1 MNEKTFLNLTETRR
15 VLNKIGVIPS
25 KSLGQNFLT
34 DKNLLIKMI
43 NEAEI
48 SKEET
53 VLEIGAGLG
62 ALTIELEKKAKKV
75 HAYEIDKILYQ
86 YLKNKF
92 STSTNV
98 EIINADALKSNI
110 PPHDKIVSNIPYT
123 ITGPILENF
132 FYNSGENSPVG
143 IMIIENSLSNRI
155 SDIKKYKNFSR
166 IGVTFNAF
174 MDLINKYQ
182 ISRNCFYPIPGI
194 DLALIKIKPKTTL
207 DSFLKEPIKRKF
219 FIEFIAGI
227 TPYKNKTFTNS
238 IKLFIKNTPSLALS
252 KSEIIKFI
260 KSNSISDEKVFHKE
274 IDELIATCEL
284 LFEYTN

>member
-1 MNEKTFLNLTETRR
+1 MNEKLNLTETRLI
-15 VLNKIGVIPS
+15 LNKIGVIPN
-25 KSLGQNFLT
+25 KRLGQNFLT
-34 DKNLLIKMI
+34 DRNILIKMI
-43 NEAEI
+43 KEAEI

-53 VLEIGAGLG
+53 VLELGAGLG
-62 ALTIELEKKAKKV
+62 ALTTELEKKAKKV
-75 HAYEIDKILYQ
+75 YAYEIDKILYQ
-86 YLKNKF
+86 YLKDKF
-92 STSTNV
+92 SISKNV
-98 EIINADALKSNI
+98 EIINADVLKSNI

-132 FYNSGENSPVG
+132 FYKENSPVG
-143 IMIIENSLSNRI
+143 IMIIENSLSKRI
-155 SDIKKYKNFSR
+155 SDLKKYKNFSR

-194 DLALIKIKPKTTL
+194 DLALIKIKPKTPLRT
-207 DSFLKEPIKRKF
+207 FLKEPLKRKF

-227 TPYKNKTFTNS
+227 TPYKNKTFSNS
-238 IKLFIKNTPSLALS
+238 LKLYIKNKSSLALT
-252 KSEIIKFI
+252 KSDILKFI

-274 IDELIATCEL
+274 IDELITTCEL

>member
-1 MNEKTFLNLTETRR
+1 MNEKISLNLTETRFA
-15 VLNKIGVIPS
+15 LKKLGVIPS

-34 DKNLLIKMI
+34 DRNILIKMI

-62 ALTIELEKKAKKV
+62 ALTTELEKKAKKV
-75 HAYEIDKILYQ
+75 HAYEIDKILYR
-86 YLKNKF
+86 YLKDKF
-92 STSTNV
+92 SISTNV
-98 EIINADALKSNI
+98 EIINADVLKSNI

-123 ITGPILENF
+123 ITGPILEIF
-132 FYNSGENSPVG
+132 FYNREISPVG

-174 MDLINKYQ
+174 MDLISKYQ

-207 DSFLKEPIKRKF
+207 NSFLKEPIKRKF

-227 TPYKNKTFTNS
+227 TPYKNKTFSNS
-238 IKLFIKNTPSLALS
+238 LKLFIKNKPSLTLT
-252 KSEIIKFI
+252 KSDITKLI

-284 LFEYTN
+284 LFEYIN

>member
-1 MNEKTFLNLTETRR
+1 MNEKMNLTETRLI
-15 VLNKIGVIPS
+15 LNTIGVIPK
-25 KSLGQNFLT
+25 KSLGQNFLI
-34 DKNLLIKMI
+34 DRNVLNKMI

-48 SKEET
+48 SQEEII
-53 VLEIGAGLG
+53 LEIGAGLG
-62 ALTIELEKKAKKV
+62 ALTTELEKKAKKV
-75 HAYEIDKILYQ
+75 YAYEIDKILYQ
-86 YLKNKF
+86 YLKDKF

-123 ITGPILENF
+123 ITGPILEKF
-132 FYNSGENSPVG
+132 FYKENSPVG
-143 IMIIENSLSNRI
+143 IMIIENSLSKRI
-155 SDIKKYKNFSR
+155 FDPKKYKNFSR

-194 DLALIKIKPKTTL
+194 DLALIKIRPKTTL
-207 DSFLKEPIKRKF
+207 KSFLKEPIKRKY

-227 TPYKNKTFTNS
+227 TPYKNKTLSNS
-238 IKLFIKNTPSLALS
+238 LNLYIKNKTSLAFT
-252 KSEIIKFI
+252 KTDIIKFI

-284 LFEYTN
+284 LFEFTN

>member
-1 MNEKTFLNLTETRR
+1 MNENMNITETRLI
-15 VLNKIGVIPS
+15 LNTIGVIPK
-25 KSLGQNFLT
+25 KSLGQNFLI
-34 DKNLLIKMI
+34 DRNVLIKII

-48 SKEET
+48 SNEET
-53 VLEIGAGLG
+53 ILEIGAGLG
-62 ALTIELEKKAKKV
+62 ALTTELEKKAKKV
-75 HAYEIDKILYQ
+75 YAYEIDKILYQ
-86 YLKNKF
+86 YLKDKF

-123 ITGPILENF
+123 ITGPILEKF
-132 FYNSGENSPVG
+132 FYKENSPVG
-143 IMIIENSLSNRI
+143 IMIIENSLSKRI
-155 SDIKKYKNFSR
+155 LDTNNYKNFSR

-194 DLALIKIKPKTTL
+194 DLALIKIRPKTTL
-207 DSFLKEPIKRKF
+207 KSFLKEPIKRKY

-227 TPYKNKTFTNS
+227 TPYKNKTLSNS
-238 IKLFIKNTPSLALS
+238 LNLYIKNKTSLALT
-252 KSEIIKFI
+252 KSDIIKFI

-284 LFEYTN
+284 LFEFTN

>member
-1 MNEKTFLNLTETRR
+1 MNLTETRLI
-15 VLNKIGVIPS
+15 LNTIGVIPK
-25 KSLGQNFLT
+25 KSLGQNFLI
-34 DKNLLIKMI
+34 DRNVLNKMI

-48 SKEET
+48 SQEEII
-53 VLEIGAGLG
+53 LEIGAGLG
-62 ALTIELEKKAKKV
+62 ALTTELEKKAKKV
-75 HAYEIDKILYQ
+75 YAYEIDKILYQ
-86 YLKNKF
+86 YLKDKF

-132 FYNSGENSPVG
+132 FYKENSPVG
-143 IMIIENSLSNRI
+143 IMIIENSLSKRI
-155 SDIKKYKNFSR
+155 LDPKKYKNFSR

-182 ISRNCFYPIPGI
+182 ISRNCFYPIPSI

-207 DSFLKEPIKRKF
+207 KPFLKEPIKRKL

-227 TPYKNKTFTNS
+227 TPYKNKTLSNS
-238 IKLFIKNTPSLALS
+238 LKLYLKNNTSLALT
-252 KSEIIKFI
+252 KSDIIKFI

>member
-1 MNEKTFLNLTETRR
+1 MNLTETRLI
-15 VLNKIGVIPS
+15 LNKLGVIPN
-25 KSLGQNFLT
+25 KSLGQNFLI
-34 DKNLLIKMI
+34 DRNILIKMI

-62 ALTIELEKKAKKV
+62 ALTTELEKKAKKV
-75 HAYEIDKILYQ
+75 YAYEIDKILYQ
-86 YLKNKF
+86 YLKDKF
-92 STSTNV
+92 SISTNV
-98 EIINADALKSNI
+98 EIINADALKSDI

-123 ITGPILENF
+123 ITGPILEI
-132 FYNSGENSPVG
+132 FYYNGENSPVG
-143 IMIIENSLSNRI
+143 IMIIENSLSKRI
-155 SDIKKYKNFSR
+155 SDLKKYKNFSR

-207 DSFLKEPIKRKF
+207 NSFLKEPIKRKF

-227 TPYKNKTFTNS
+227 TPYKNKTFSNS
-238 IKLFIKNTPSLALS
+238 LKLFIKNKPSLALS